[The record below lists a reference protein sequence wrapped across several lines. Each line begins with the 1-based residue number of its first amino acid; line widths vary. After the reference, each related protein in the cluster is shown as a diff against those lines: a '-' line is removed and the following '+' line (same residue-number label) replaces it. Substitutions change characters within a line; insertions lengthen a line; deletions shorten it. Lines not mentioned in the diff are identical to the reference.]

1 MSPAGAPCVR
11 HTSGIRQTVAA
22 RTACNLNSGAAAATF
37 SVFLHRG
44 RARSRCATFSLRP
57 RPPFLPLSHSL
68 FLSGVSPCPSP
79 PLVSST
85 RSAPLARSLSPC
97 VYQVIGCE
105 MKSNENPFRRVHSR
119 STVGR
124 VARPPFPARATL
136 FISPLSLSRSSHPSG
151 VTVPPY
157 LLSILVHTYASPPG
171 CPLAAR
177 GGRP

>member
-44 RARSRCATFSLRP
+44 RARSRCATFSLRL
-57 RPPFLPLSHSL
+57 RPPSHPPLSHSV

-136 FISPLSLSRSSHPSG
+136 FISPLSLAPLTPPVSLSPLTCSRYSCTP
-151 VTVPPY
+151 T
-157 LLSILVHTYASPPG
+157 LLLLV
-171 CPLAAR
+171 AR
-177 GGRP
+177 